1 MRQIVVFV
9 VLIVILTGLF
19 QLSRLAKNWHYVVPA
34 EPGELLYAESFDDS
48 GKDWSLYDSN
58 TGNIARVNEGVL
70 SLYIGTEQAVFWSE
84 ASPYFAD
91 FDVTVEA
98 RPVVSPDESMVES
111 VYGMLFRQRDVS
123 NFYAFFIST
132 DGYYKLIRVVDN
144 VERTL
149 SNWHT
154 TTSIH
159 QGVGVVNQIRVVGVE
174 DSFQFFVNGDAIELC
189 IPDDPANES
198 TPLESGECLGG
209 TWRTTLVDDSLPSG
223 HLAVAL
229 QSDPSPDMTVE
240 FDNVVVYGP
249 QPISATN

>member
-1 MRQIVVFV
+1 LRQIVVFL
-9 VLIVILTGLF
+9 VLIVILAGLF
-19 QLSRLAKNWHYVVPA
+19 QLSRLAKNWHYIVPA

-48 GKDWSLYDSN
+48 GKDWTLYDSN
-58 TGNIARVNEGVL
+58 TGNIAQVNGSVM

-91 FDVTVEA
+91 FDVTVET
-98 RPVVSPDESMVES
+98 RPVESPVES
-111 VYGMLFRQRDVS
+111 VYGVLFRERDAS

-154 TTSIH
+154 TDSIYT
-159 QGVGVVNQIRVVGVE
+159 GAGVVNQIRVVGV
-174 DSFQFFVNGDAIELC
+174 DDLFQFYVNGDVIELC
-189 IPDDPANES
+189 IPDHPANES
-198 TPLESGECLGG
+198 TPLENGECLGG
-209 TWRTTLVDDSLPSG
+209 TWRITLVDDSLPSG

-229 QSDPSPDMTVE
+229 QSDPSPEMTVE

-249 QPISATN
+249 QPISATD